1 MSQIRSSSRE
11 GERFWVD
18 LEREHDLAPPL
29 FGWTPTP
36 QEPPQHGIKLYS
48 LCSARVHPLLPITSS
63 SGKLHLKHHDGS
75 KTGNSV
81 SEDTSHAALE
91 LPQTWERCGTRV
103 VPRER
108 NANAVCIVR
117 MHVDDHLE
125 YNVEDLQ
132 AVVYFSLPIVIH
144 PLVIKQKM
152 TCGQSTVFIAHAF
165 HGFVMVSTSLSF
177 PLLALPLISPPIQ
190 YLSPTELIDVPSPP
204 V

>member
-18 LEREHDLAPPL
+18 LEREHDLTPPP

-36 QEPPQHGIKLYS
+36 QEPPQHGIQLYS
-48 LCSARVHPLLPITSS
+48 LCSARVHPLPPITSS

-108 NANAVCIVR
+108 NANAVCIVC

-132 AVVYFSLPIVIH
+132 AVVYFSQPI
-144 PLVIKQKM
+144 QTM
-152 TCGQSTVFIAHAF
+152 TRGQSTVFIAHAF
-165 HGFVMVSTSLSF
+165 HGFVM
-177 PLLALPLISPPIQ
+177 ALPLISPPIQ